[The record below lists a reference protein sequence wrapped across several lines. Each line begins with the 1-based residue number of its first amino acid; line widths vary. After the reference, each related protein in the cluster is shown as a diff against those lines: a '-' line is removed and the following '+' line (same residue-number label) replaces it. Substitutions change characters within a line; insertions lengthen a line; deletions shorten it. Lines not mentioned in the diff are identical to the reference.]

1 MADIPV
7 IRGRLPYEQERG
19 ITGMVTVSETYDD
32 AGDVIDAT
40 AIWQGGDKIQIYAPM
55 LDDLNAR
62 YAAVNGDILT
72 GCQYTLKLLAY
83 YPDEHLYIAQRIA
96 PPLEAP
102 TTIDEIE
109 F

>member
-7 IRGRLPYEQERG
+7 IRGRLPYEQERD

-32 AGDVIDAT
+32 EINVTGAT
-40 AIWQGGDKIQIYAPM
+40 ATWQGGDKIQIYAPM
-55 LDDLNAR
+55 LDNLNAR
-62 YAAVNGDILT
+62 YAAVNGDT
-72 GCQYTLKLLAY
+72 FTVCQYTLKLLAY
-83 YPDEHLYIAQRIA
+83 YPDEQIYIAQRIA
-96 PPLEAP
+96 PPMDAP